1 MATIEPSPSEKLP
14 RKSPP
19 SLKQILH
26 KITASKKTLISIKVG
41 YSPTR
46 QNLPVKFLKTNMIYT
61 YLLLMGCYIMLLS
74 ILYAQETK
82 DRTGKRKRKHVYS
95 IYRLRKCCFL
105 LRGVSIYA

>member
-1 MATIEPSPSEKLP
+1 MATIVPSPSEKLP
-14 RKSPP
+14 RKSPPRKSP

-26 KITASKKTLISIKVG
+26 KITASKKTLISSKVG

-61 YLLLMGCYIMLLS
+61 YLLLMGCYIVLLS

-82 DRTGKRKRKHVYS
+82 DRTGKRKRKHVHIPPKEMLFS
-95 IYRLRKCCFL
+95 FK
-105 LRGVSIYA
+105 RG